1 MITNLVGMIGR
12 MKIKAIIA
20 VGVTLALSSCGVS
33 VGIDEFGNFVVSGK
47 LPEKEVVVDEEGK

>member
-1 MITNLVGMIGR
+1 MISGPVVMIEL

-20 VGVTLALSSCGVS
+20 IAMTFLLGSCGVS

-47 LPEKEVVVDEEGK
+47 LPEKEVVIDEEGK

>member
-1 MITNLVGMIGR
+1 MIEL

-20 VGVTLALSSCGVS
+20 IAMTFLLGSCGVS

-47 LPEKEVVVDEEGK
+47 LPEKEVVIDEEGK